1 MTSLQTPLIFSDRS
15 LLKAAADR
23 LEAELSLRQSRT
35 KLFRYRPYQKQREFH
50 TNGLT
55 HRERLLMAGNQLG
68 KTIAGSMEAAM
79 HATGL
84 YPDDWPGRRFTK
96 ATSGW
101 AAGVTSL
108 ATRDVVQ
115 KMLLGK
121 FAEFGTGSIPH
132 ANLINTTPA
141 RGVAEAVDTIRVKHV
156 TGGVSEIGLKSYE
169 QGREKWQGP
178 TLDWV
183 WFDEEPEEDIYT
195 EGLTR
200 TNATGGLTWTTFT
213 PLLGMSK
220 VVKRFLIEKSPDRI
234 VTTMR
239 IEEAEHYTP
248 EQRQSIINSYPI
260 HEREARANGVPVLGS
275 GAVYPVTEDTIR
287 EQAIEIP
294 KLWTRIAGMDIGGQD
309 HPTAVVWLA
318 HDRDND
324 VVHVTDVYRKN
335 NKGMEGTAPIATH
348 ASAIKAKGKWIPV
361 AWPHD
366 ALQRDKGGSCEQIA
380 EQYRAEEVAMLPERA
395 MFEDGKSGVEAGI
408 SEILERMQTGR
419 LKVAAHLNDWWE
431 EFRLYH
437 RKDGII
443 VKEGDDALDAMRYG
457 IMMLREAI
465 MKPEPKAARRVGGG
479 WAG

>member
-1 MTSLQTPLIFSDRS
+1 MLSDPH
-15 LLKAAADR
+15 LVKQVAER
-23 LEAELSLRQSRT
+23 LEAELSLRLSRK
-35 KLFRYRPYQKQREFH
+35 KLFRYRPYSKQREFH
-50 TNGLT
+50 ANGLT

-68 KTIAGSMEAAM
+68 KTIAGSMEAGM

-101 AAGVTSL
+101 ASGVTGL

-115 KMLLGK
+115 KTLLGR
-121 FAEFGTGSIPH
+121 FGEFGTGSIPH
-132 ANLINTTPA
+132 AQIVGTTPA
-141 RGVAEAVDTIRVKHV
+141 RGVAEAVDIIRVKHV
-156 TGGVSEIGLKSYE
+156 SGGVSEIGLKSYE

-183 WFDEEPEEDIYT
+183 WFDEEPPEDIYT

-200 TNATGGLTWTTFT
+200 TNATGGLVWMTFT
-213 PLLGMSK
+213 PLLGMSE
-220 VVKRFLIEKSPDRI
+220 VVKRFLVEKSADRI

-239 IEEAEHYTP
+239 IEEAEHYSA
-248 EQRQSIINSYPI
+248 EQREQIINSYPW

-275 GAVYPVTEDTIR
+275 GAVYPVSESLVR
-287 EQAIEIP
+287 ETAVDLPEI
-294 KLWTRIAGMDIGGQD
+294 WTRIAGLDIGGQD
-309 HPTAVVWLA
+309 HPTAVVWMA
-318 HDRDND
+318 HDRDSD
-324 VVHVTDVYRKN
+324 TVHIYDTYRKN
-335 NKGMEGTAPIATH
+335 NRDGSTIATH
-348 ASAIKAKGKWIPV
+348 ASAVKSRGKWIPV

-380 EQYRAEEVAMLPERA
+380 QQYRDEDVAMLPERA
-395 MFEDGKSGVEAGI
+395 TFDDGKTSGVEAGI
-408 SEILERMQTGR
+408 EMILSRMKTGR

-443 VKEGDDALDAMRYG
+443 VKEGDDLMDATRYG
-457 IMMLREAI
+457 IMMLRDAI
-465 MKPEPKAARRVGGG
+465 KKPQPATQRRASGG